1 MEATRTGPCA
11 GGSSGRRR
19 ASRSKRARPPTHT
32 GAARTKTEGGPTIA
46 GPPSP
51 PCGRARGGRASTQR
65 GARILTGVSQSYT
78 TVTRSF
84 LPVSPVTTR
93 TGLPWVWQIEMTA
106 SLLLRTPM
114 NSPLCT

>member
-1 MEATRTGPCA
+1 MEATRAHPA
-11 GGSSGRRR
+11 RAAVRAAAAHRDPSAHDRR
-19 ASRSKRARPPTHT
+19 THT

-65 GARILTGVSQSYT
+65 GARILTGASQSYT